1 MPTKLFIYLF
11 PLWSIFIIACTHED
25 TSNCA
30 QGIQLHFTHLLNK
43 QNQNLFGEKVN
54 GVSVYVFGAD
64 GKYVDTYKSGNIKL
78 TNDYLMTLSLKP
90 GTYQLIVLGGD
101 MNTYQVGEM
110 NNSQSDDFDLL
121 LKKGVT
127 DIKHFSFLINKEHEV
142 DSELNIASEL
152 SHLFYGYASGL
163 DVEYGTYT
171 DATIDLIR
179 DTKRINV
186 RITGYRFLT
195 DYLHRVKQT
204 PGIEV
209 EALSV
214 NGRYKNDNSIDE
226 YAKKL
231 RYVFSNNK
239 QSDDT
244 LNYTAIMM
252 RLLIEKDPSQLKV
265 ILPASQ
271 TELYNKNMVE
281 QICKNPQYK
290 TQTDLDREETF
301 NFDISILPDLNISIK
316 INGWEI
322 IEITP
327 DHNKIN

>member
-1 MPTKLFIYLF
+1 MPTKLFLYFLS
-11 PLWSIFIIACTHED
+11 LWSLFIIACTHED

-64 GKYVDTYKSGNIKL
+64 GKFVDTYVSGNTKL
-78 TNDYLMTLSLKP
+78 TNDYVMTLSLKP
-90 GTYQLIVLGGD
+90 GTYRLIVLGGD

-110 NNSQSDDFDLL
+110 SNSQSDNFDLL
-121 LKKGVT
+121 LRKGVT
-127 DIKHFSFLINKEHEV
+127 DINHFAFLINKEYQAG
-142 DSELNIASEL
+142 SELNISSEL

-195 DYLHRVKQT
+195 DHLFRDQQN
-204 PGIEV
+204 PGIDV
-209 EALSV
+209 EALSL

-231 RYVFSNNK
+231 RYIFSNNK
-239 QSDDT
+239 QSGDT

-252 RLLIEKDPSQLKV
+252 RLLIENDPSQLKV
-265 ILPASQ
+265 ILPAVQ
-271 TELYNKNMVE
+271 NELYNKNMVE

-322 IEITP
+322 IEVTP